1 MSDSDRD
8 SDEVLVTLLDELV
21 EQAQA
26 GQASSL
32 EDVIAE
38 HPELER
44 ELRELWATVQM
55 AEDFGSFPDLFDENT
70 SDWPNAAPASGSGGV
85 LPRDCG
91 DYELLKELGRGGM
104 GVVYQ
109 ARQKSLDRIVALK
122 MVLRGDLASSMDLA
136 RFRAEAEAAAQLH
149 HPHIVP
155 LYEVGE
161 IEGRPFFSMKLIEG
175 TTLARRLADGPL
187 PSRLA
192 AEMLAPVCRAIADA
206 HRRGVLH
213 RDLKPSNILIDG
225 EGRTFVTDFGLAKR
239 LKPEA
244 SSVDG
249 PTGSRSS
256 GSRLPTPTRRVSK
269 GVSKGVGISSMES
282 PSLTQRVGVETA
294 PRHLQHNL
302 TQTGAILG
310 TPGYMAPEQAA
321 GQRGEVSAASDIYS
335 LGAILYAMLTARP
348 PFQAESPVDTVL
360 MVLEQDP
367 LPPRILNPKVDADLE
382 MIALKCLQ
390 KPADLRYS
398 TADALADDLDAY
410 LANEPISARS
420 THLSQIISLA
430 FRETHHAAIL
440 ENWGL
445 LWMWHSLAV
454 LLLCLITAAMHW
466 QGVTSRWPYAALWSV
481 GAGTWAMIFWE
492 LRRRS
497 GPITFVERQIAH
509 IWAGSTFS
517 TMLLF
522 GLEGLLGLPVLSL
535 SPVLPL
541 IAGNVFLAKA
551 GILSG
556 KFYIQAVLLYATSLV
571 MALLHKWGLS
581 DMGLVLLG
589 CVLAGSFFAP
599 GFKYYRQ
606 RLDAEGGVRR

>member
-32 EDVIAE
+32 EDVIAQ

-70 SDWPNAAPASGSGGV
+70 SNWPNAVPASGSGGV

-122 MVLRGDLASSMDLA
+122 MVLRGDLASSLDLA

-244 SSVDG
+244 SSVVG
-249 PTGSRSS
+249 PTAASRGGSSTPKVTRSVS
-256 GSRLPTPTRRVSK
+256 EGGGRSR
-269 GVSKGVGISSMES
+269 MES
-282 PSLTQRVGVETA
+282 SSLTQRVGIETA
-294 PRHLQHNL
+294 PRHFPNSL

-310 TPGYMAPEQAA
+310 TPSYMAPEQAA
-321 GQRGEVSAASDIYS
+321 GHRGEVSAASDIYS

-390 KPADLRYS
+390 KPADLRYA
-398 TADALADDLDAY
+398 TADALGDDLEAY

-509 IWAGSTFS
+509 VWAGSMFS

-522 GLEGLLGLPVLSL
+522 GLEGLLDLPVLSL

-556 KFYIQAVLLYATSLV
+556 KFYIQAVLLYATSLA

-581 DMGLVLLG
+581 DVGLVLLG
-589 CVLAGSFFAP
+589 VVLAGSFFAP

-606 RLDAEGGVRR
+606 RLDGEDAARR

>member
-1 MSDSDRD
+1 
-8 SDEVLVTLLDELV
+8 
-21 EQAQA
+21 
-26 GQASSL
+26 L
-32 EDVIAE
+32 EGA
-38 HPELER
+38 
-44 ELRELWATVQM
+44 
-55 AEDFGSFPDLFDENT
+55 NT
-70 SDWPNAAPASGSGGV
+70 YDWPHSSCGSTGAGH

-104 GVVYQ
+104 GVVYE

-136 RFRAEAEAAAQLH
+136 RFRAEVEAAAQLH

-187 PSRLA
+187 PARTA
-192 AEMLAPVCRAIADA
+192 AEMLAPVCRGIADA

-239 LKPEA
+239 MKVESA
-244 SSVDG
+244 DRD
-249 PTGSRSS
+249 TGGESAGRRS
-256 GSRLPTPTRRVSK
+256 
-269 GVSKGVGISSMES
+269 
-282 PSLTQRVGVETA
+282 Q
-294 PRHLQHNL
+294 LQNSL

-321 GQRGEVSAASDIYS
+321 GQRGEVSSASDIYS

-390 KPADLRYS
+390 KPSDLRYR
-398 TADALADDLDAY
+398 TADDLADDLEAF

-430 FRETHHAAIL
+430 FRETHHAAVL

-454 LLLCLITAAMHW
+454 LLLCVITAAMHW

-481 GAGTWAMIFWE
+481 GAGAWALIFWE

-509 IWAGSTFS
+509 VWAGSTFS
-517 TMLLF
+517 SMLLF
-522 GLEGLLGLPVLSL
+522 GLEGLLGLPVLTL
-535 SPVLPL
+535 SPVLSL

-556 KFYIQAVLLYATSLV
+556 KFYIQAVTLYLTSLA
-571 MALLHKWGLS
+571 MALFQTGGLS
-581 DMGLVLLG
+581 DAGLVLLG
-589 CVLAGSFFAP
+589 VVLAGSFFAP

-606 RLDAEGGVRR
+606 RLDGEDLMRR

>member
-1 MSDSDRD
+1 MSD
-8 SDEVLVTLLDELV
+8 SDEVLVTLLDDLV
-21 EQAQA
+21 GQARA
-26 GQASSL
+26 GQAASI
-32 EDVIAE
+32 EDVIAK
-38 HPELER
+38 HPGLER
-44 ELRELWATVQM
+44 ELRELWATVQI
-55 AEDFGSFPDLFDENT
+55 AEDFGSFADLFDENT
-70 SDWPNAAPASGSGGV
+70 SDWSADAEPSGSAGV

-91 DYELLKELGRGGM
+91 DYELLTELGRGGM
-104 GVVYQ
+104 GVVYK

-122 MVLRGDLASSMDLA
+122 MVLRGDLASSLDLA

-161 IEGRPFFSMKLIEG
+161 IDGRPYFSMKLIEG
-175 TTLARRLADGPL
+175 TTLAKRLADGPL
-187 PSRLA
+187 PSREA
-192 AEMLAPVCRAIADA
+192 AELLAPICRAIADA

-213 RDLKPSNILIDG
+213 RDLKPSNVLIDT
-225 EGRTFVTDFGLAKR
+225 EGRTYVTDFGLAKR
-239 LKPEA
+239 LKTDLSP
-244 SSVDG
+244 VDG
-249 PTGSRSS
+249 PTGPQH
-256 GSRLPTPTRRVSK
+256 L
-269 GVSKGVGISSMES
+269 IHN
-282 PSLTQRVGVETA
+282 SLTQS
-294 PRHLQHNL
+294 
-302 TQTGAILG
+302 GAILG

-321 GQRGEVSAASDIYS
+321 GRRGEVSPASDIYS

-348 PFQAESPVDTVL
+348 PFQAATALDTVL
-360 MVLEQDP
+360 MLLEQDP
-367 LPPRILNPKVDADLE
+367 LPPRMLNPKVDADLE

-398 TADALADDLDAY
+398 TADALADDLEAY

-420 THLSQIISLA
+420 THLSQMISLA
-430 FRETHHAAIL
+430 FRETHHAAVL

-454 LLLCLITAAMHW
+454 FLLCVITSFMHW
-466 QGVTSRWPYAALWSV
+466 QGVESRWPYAALWSV

-509 IWAGSTFS
+509 VWAGSTFS
-517 TMLLF
+517 SMLLF
-522 GLEGLLGLPVLSL
+522 GLEGLLRLPVLSL

-556 KFYIQAVLLYATSLV
+556 KFYIQAVALYLTSLV
-571 MALLHKWGLS
+571 MAFLSALGVSDVGLI
-581 DMGLVLLG
+581 VLG
-589 CVLAGSFFAP
+589 CVLAGSFFVP

-606 RLDAEGGVRR
+606 RRDGEEQQ

>member
-1 MSDSDRD
+1 MSD
-8 SDEVLVTLLDELV
+8 SDEVLVTLLDDLV
-21 EQAQA
+21 EQARA
-26 GQASSL
+26 GQAASI
-32 EDVIAE
+32 EEVIAK
-38 HPELER
+38 HPGLER
-44 ELRELWATVQM
+44 DLRELWATVQI
-55 AEDFGSFPDLFDENT
+55 AEDFGSFADLFDENT
-70 SDWPNAAPASGSGGV
+70 SDWSADAEPSGSAGM

-91 DYELLKELGRGGM
+91 DYELLMELGRGGI
-104 GVVYQ
+104 GVVYK

-122 MVLRGDLASSMDLA
+122 MVLRGDLASSLDLA

-175 TTLARRLADGPL
+175 TTLAKRLADGPL
-187 PSRLA
+187 PSREA
-192 AEMLAPVCRAIADA
+192 AELLAPICRAIADA

-213 RDLKPSNILIDG
+213 RDLKPSNILIDA
-225 EGRTFVTDFGLAKR
+225 EGRTYVTDFGLAKR
-239 LKPEA
+239 LKTD
-244 SSVDG
+244 SSSADG
-249 PTGSRSS
+249 PTGSH
-256 GSRLPTPTRRVSK
+256 G
-269 GVSKGVGISSMES
+269 
-282 PSLTQRVGVETA
+282 
-294 PRHLQHNL
+294 L

-321 GQRGEVSAASDIYS
+321 GRRGEVSPASDIYS

-348 PFQAESPVDTVL
+348 PFQAATAVDTVL
-360 MVLEQDP
+360 MLLEQDP
-367 LPPRILNPKVDADLE
+367 LPPRMLNPKVDADLE

-398 TADALADDLDAY
+398 TADALADDLEAY
-410 LANEPISARS
+410 LTNEPISARS
-420 THLSQIISLA
+420 THLSQMISLA
-430 FRETHHAAIL
+430 FRETHHAAVL

-454 LLLCLITAAMHW
+454 FLLCVITSFMHW
-466 QGVTSRWPYAALWSV
+466 QGVESRWPYAALWSV

-509 IWAGSTFS
+509 VWAGSTFS
-517 TMLLF
+517 TVLLF
-522 GLEGLLGLPVLSL
+522 GLEGLLRLPVLSL

-556 KFYIQAVLLYATSLV
+556 KFYIQAVALYVTSFV
-571 MALLHKWGLS
+571 MAFLSTSGVSDVGLI
-581 DMGLVLLG
+581 VLG
-589 CVLAGSFFAP
+589 CVLAGSFFVP

-606 RLDAEGGVRR
+606 RRDGEDIRRT